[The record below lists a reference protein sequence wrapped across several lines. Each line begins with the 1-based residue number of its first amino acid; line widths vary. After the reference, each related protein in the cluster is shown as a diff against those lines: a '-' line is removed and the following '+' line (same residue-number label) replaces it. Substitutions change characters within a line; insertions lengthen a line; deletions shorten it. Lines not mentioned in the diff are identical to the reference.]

1 MGKLLYIVEKLE
13 NGTWIQT
20 AWTNDSGATNSKRPK
35 RVSEAKALA
44 ALHKAKLLYPMCEY
58 RISKP
63 FEVTRGKK

>member
-13 NGTWIQT
+13 NGTWIPT
-20 AWTNDSGATNSKRPK
+20 SWTNNLQAANESPK
-35 RVSEAKALA
+35 RVSETKALA